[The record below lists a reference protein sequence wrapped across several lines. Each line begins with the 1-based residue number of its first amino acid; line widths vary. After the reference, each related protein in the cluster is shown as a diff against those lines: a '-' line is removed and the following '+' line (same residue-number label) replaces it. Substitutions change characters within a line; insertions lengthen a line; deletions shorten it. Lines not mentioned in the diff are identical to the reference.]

1 MSLSAFRASFLTVL
15 ALNFGRKVSAE
26 IRDIVNEPMIANL
39 LEKKSTVLQL
49 RSAFWTVL
57 FVLCAVTVCQ
67 SYSVLTHEA
76 IIDSAWHDGIKPLL
90 LKRFPNATPDDLKTA
105 HAYTYGGCV
114 IQDLG
119 YYPFGSHLFSDL
131 LHYVRTGDFV
141 QALIRDSQDL
151 NDYAFALGALAHY
164 AADNQGHRVAVNRAV
179 PMLYPKLRAK
189 YGDTIAY
196 DQNPSAHLKTEF
208 GFDVLQVAKGRYA
221 PDDYRG
227 FIGFEVS
234 KPLLEKAFEE
244 TYSVSLKSVFSDFD
258 LAVGTYRYS
267 VSKAIPTATKVAW
280 ETNKDQIQKDI
291 PGVTKQKF
299 LYHISRS
306 SYEKNWGRKYQK
318 PGFKVELLAF
328 LFRLV
333 PKIGPFSVFRFKTPT
348 PEAEKLFEA
357 SFNGSVTD
365 YEHFLH
371 EEKDTGQIELVNDNF
386 DTGTVTGP
394 GQYPLADKT
403 YAELLD
409 KLDKDHFAQVTPEL
423 RATLLDFYKDPN
435 APFTTKKDQKEW
447 VKVLKEV
454 DELKAF
460 TPNPTPA
467 VTSAASAAQN

>member
-1 MSLSAFRASFLTVL
+1 M
-15 ALNFGRKVSAE
+15 KAE
-26 IRDIVNEPMIANL
+26 SYDIVDEPMIANPL
-39 LEKKSTVLQL
+39 TKKIKVLQL
-49 RSAFWTVL
+49 RSAAWILV
-57 FVLCAVTVCQ
+57 FVLCGITVCQ
-67 SYSVLTHEA
+67 GYSVLTHEA
-76 IIDSAWHDGIKPLL
+76 IVDSAWDDGIKPLL
-90 LKRFPNATPDDLKTA
+90 LKRFPNTTPEDLKTA
-105 HAYTYGGCV
+105 HAYAYGGCV

-119 YYPFGSHLFSDL
+119 YYPFGSHSFSDL

-141 QALIRDSQDL
+141 QAMIRDSQDL
-151 NDYAFALGALAHY
+151 NEYAFALGALAHY

-196 DQNPSAHLKTEF
+196 DQNPPAHLKTEF

-221 PDDYRG
+221 PDNYRD

-234 KPLLEKAFEE
+234 KSLLEKAFEE
-244 TYSVSLKSVFSDFD
+244 TYSVPLKSVFSDFD

-267 VSKAIPTATKVAW
+267 VSEAIPTATKVAW
-280 ETNKDQIQKDI
+280 ETNKDKIQKDI

-318 PGFKVELLAF
+318 PGFKVQLLTL

-357 SFNGSVTD
+357 SFSGSVTD

-371 EEKDTGQIELVNDNF
+371 EQKDTGQIELVNYNF

-403 YAELLD
+403 YAELLER
-409 KLDKDHFAQVTPEL
+409 LDKDHFAQITPEL
-423 RATLLDFYKDPN
+423 RAALLDYYKDPN
-435 APFTTKKDQKEW
+435 APFTTKKDKKEW
-447 VKVLKEV
+447 AKVLKEI
-454 DELKAF
+454 DDLKAF
-460 TPNPTPA
+460 TPSPTPA
-467 VTSAASAAQN
+467 ATPAASTSHN